1 MIDQTK
7 AQEILGDRQRAYL
20 RAFKMT
26 EAAGEAVLSD
36 LAAFCRADETCVV
49 PGDRDR
55 TYVLEGRRE
64 VYLRIM
70 DHLRLSTELL
80 VQKYTRPAKGA
91 ISHDDRDPSGE

>member
-1 MIDQTK
+1 MIDQEK
-7 AQEILGDRQRAYL
+7 AKEIFGDRQRAYL

-26 EAAGEAVLSD
+26 EAAGDAVLAD
-36 LAAFCRADETCVV
+36 LATFCRADESCVV

-64 VYLRIM
+64 VYLRIQ
-70 DHLRLSTELL
+70 DHLRLTTEQL

-91 ISHDDRDPSGE
+91 ISHDDPTDPPE